1 MLDIEFQNTTCKFQE
16 FVALDSISFGV
27 ESGEFFSL
35 LGPSGSGKTTSLRL
49 VAGFLQPSSGKI
61 LIEGKESSALPPF
74 KRNVNTVFQDYALF
88 PHLSVFENIA
98 YGLKIKKYDTISI
111 EKEVN
116 AMLEMVRLPE
126 LKNRKP
132 SELSGG
138 QKQRIALARALVNK
152 PRVLLL
158 DEPLSALDLKL
169 RQEMQIEL
177 KEIQRKVGIT
187 FIFVTHDQEE
197 ALSMSNRIAIFNK
210 GKIVQIGTP
219 EEVYGEPTSEFVATF
234 VGESNIFNKEM
245 CGTLF
250 GISKSC
256 MIRPENLYFKIE
268 SNQKFDY
275 ELEFIS
281 KDTIYTGI
289 TNKHILTYNNKDY
302 LAYSQRKLEKNSK
315 VILGMYRKDIKPL
328 ND

>member
-1 MLDIEFQNTTCKFQE
+1 MFDIEFQNTTCKFQN
-16 FVALDSISFGV
+16 FIALDSISLGV
-27 ESGEFFSL
+27 KSGEFFSL

-49 VAGFLQPSSGKI
+49 VAGFLQPTSGKI
-61 LIEGKESSALPPF
+61 LIEGKESSAIPPF

-98 YGLKIKKYDTISI
+98 YGLKIKKYDAVTI
-111 EKEVN
+111 EKEVTS
-116 AMLEMVRLPE
+116 MLEMVQLPH
-126 LKNRKP
+126 LKDRKP

-177 KEIQRKVGIT
+177 KEIQRKIGIT
-187 FIFVTHDQEE
+187 FIFVTHDQQE

-234 VGESNIFNKEM
+234 VGESNIFKKDM
-245 CGTLF
+245 CESLF

-256 MIRPENLYFKIE
+256 MIRPENLYFKSD
-268 SNQKFDY
+268 SNEKFDF
-275 ELEFIS
+275 EIEFNS
-281 KDTIYTGI
+281 KDFIYTGI
-289 TNKHILTYNNKDY
+289 TMKHILTYNNKDY
-302 LAYSQRKLEKNSK
+302 LAYSQKKLEKNSK
-315 VILGMYRKDIKPL
+315 VILGMYRKDLKPL